1 LMDWPLQSPDLNP
14 IENLWAIVKA
24 RRAKKF
30 RFPTT
35 REELIDQIFDIWDN
49 IEMEIVEKLADSA
62 QKRVSE
68 VLRLKGK
75 NTKY

>member
-1 LMDWPLQSPDLNP
+1 MASPIARSKP
-14 IENLWAIVKA
+14 KIENLLAIVKA